1 MFGRDIQEAKR
12 GLGLRASDYREP
24 LNEAIS
30 EVKISKSRFIG
41 SVHIVRS
48 REVMRSLLKEI
59 SDRHKQA
66 THNCWAYRIGVG
78 SIEEHYS
85 DDGEP
90 SGTAGKPI
98 LGAILRKDLT
108 NTLVVVTR
116 YYGGIKLGVRGLIEA
131 YGSTAS
137 LALESSGVIE
147 RVPSQEYVIR
157 MHYDSIG
164 LLSGIVRSFGVK
176 EDDVKFEYAQ
186 DVMMR
191 FALPLVAAVDFE
203 KILDELRQSSRVH
216 NWGVCSEEK
225 GFIES

>member
-1 MFGRDIQEAKR
+1 MSS
-12 GLGLRASDYREP
+12 SDYKEP
-24 LNEAIS
+24 LREGIS
-30 EVKISKSRFIG
+30 ELKISKSRFIG
-41 SVHIVRS
+41 NVRIVRS
-48 REVMRSLLKEI
+48 REAMRCFLKEI
-59 SDRHKQA
+59 SDQHKQA
-66 THNCWAYRIGVG
+66 THNCWAYRIGATSV
-78 SIEEHYS
+78 EEHYS

-137 LALESSGVIE
+137 LVLESSGVIE
-147 RVPSQEYVIR
+147 RAPSQDYVIR

-176 EDDVKFEYAQ
+176 ENDVKFEYAQ

-191 FALPLVAAVDFE
+191 FALPLAAAVDFE

-216 NWGVCSEEK
+216 NWGVCSEEN
-225 GFIES
+225 GFIEN

>member
-1 MFGRDIQEAKR
+1 
-12 GLGLRASDYREP
+12 
-24 LNEAIS
+24 
-30 EVKISKSRFIG
+30 
-41 SVHIVRS
+41 
-48 REVMRSLLKEI
+48 MRCFLKEI
-59 SDRHKQA
+59 SDQHKQA
-66 THNCWAYRIGVG
+66 THNCWAYRIGATSV
-78 SIEEHYS
+78 EEHYS

-137 LALESSGVIE
+137 LALDSSGVIE
-147 RVPSQEYVIR
+147 RVPSREYEIR

-176 EDDVKFEYAQ
+176 EEGIKFEYEQ

-191 FALPLVAAVDFE
+191 LILPLAAAVDFE
-203 KILDELRQSSRVH
+203 KILDELQQSSRVH
-216 NWGVCSEEK
+216 NWDVCSEEK
-225 GFIES
+225 ESIER

>member
-1 MFGRDIQEAKR
+1 M
-12 GLGLRASDYREP
+12 
-24 LNEAIS
+24 
-30 EVKISKSRFIG
+30 
-41 SVHIVRS
+41 
-48 REVMRSLLKEI
+48 
-59 SDRHKQA
+59 
-66 THNCWAYRIGVG
+66 
-78 SIEEHYS
+78 
-85 DDGEP
+85 
-90 SGTAGKPI
+90 
-98 LGAILRKDLT
+98 GAILRKDLT